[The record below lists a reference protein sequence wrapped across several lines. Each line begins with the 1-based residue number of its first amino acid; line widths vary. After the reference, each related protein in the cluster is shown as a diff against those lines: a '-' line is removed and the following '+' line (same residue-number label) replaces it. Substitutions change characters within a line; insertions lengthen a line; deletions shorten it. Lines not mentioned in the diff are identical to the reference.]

1 MWMVWSWEK
10 KSGIQKDGNIVSIK
24 VTGKWYENDSYILAD
39 QARQVFYINDPK
51 LGGNWRVVQPFQHRH
66 IYDVDEMQEEAM
78 DVDDFSFVE
87 DGVYQE
93 NDVDDAFEVSLGERQ
108 SLNREDMDPEDVEE
122 LVISRLPEVVEENLE
137 DVDEEDE
144 LDETLVDYCST
155 EDDSQQHS
163 DSENDTD
170 DDNS

>member
-1 MWMVWSWEK
+1 M
-10 KSGIQKDGNIVSIK
+10 
-24 VTGKWYENDSYILAD
+24 
-39 QARQVFYINDPK
+39 
-51 LGGNWRVVQPFQHRH
+51 QPFQHRH

-93 NDVDDAFEVSLGERQ
+93 NDVDDAFEVSLGEIQ

-155 EDDSQQHS
+155 EDDSQQQS
-163 DSENDTD
+163 DSENDTN